1 MEKLENNTSDHKFQ
15 INIYRLD
22 IFNNIFEQIII
33 ESKLFGRLL
42 NRIKEEYDEYL
53 FYLLRSQQLL
63 KLNNKNF
70 QKKLD
75 TARYLYANNIDAIRA
90 VSMDIETTE
99 GDIRDLH
106 RDRDCLEKDISSE
119 TEFSSEKQKSLDNS
133 QQTMKSKSSK
143 DKSYNDSEDS
153 ENQSQLESDR
163 TQQQQQLLQQKQ
175 KSLSKKMSISE
186 NIEATKF
193 QILEKIKSLETVN
206 EELKKDYVPMQII
219 TNLNQ
224 SIKDTDVRD
233 RTKP

>member
-53 FYLLRSQQLL
+53 FYLLRNQQLL

-75 TARYLYANNIDAIRA
+75 TARYLYTNNIDAIRA
-90 VSMDIETTE
+90 VSIDIEGTE
-99 GDIRDLH
+99 GDIRALYK
-106 RDRDCLEKDISSE
+106 DRACLEKDFNSE
-119 TEFSSEKQKSLDNS
+119 MEFSAEKQNSLENS
-133 QQTMKSKSSK
+133 QLTMKSKSTK
-143 DKSYNDSEDS
+143 DKSYNGSEDS

-163 TQQQQQLLQQKQ
+163 TQQQQQQLLQQKQ
-175 KSLSKKMSISE
+175 KALSNKMPIAE

-206 EELKKDYVPMQII
+206 EDLKKDYVPMQII

-233 RTKP
+233 